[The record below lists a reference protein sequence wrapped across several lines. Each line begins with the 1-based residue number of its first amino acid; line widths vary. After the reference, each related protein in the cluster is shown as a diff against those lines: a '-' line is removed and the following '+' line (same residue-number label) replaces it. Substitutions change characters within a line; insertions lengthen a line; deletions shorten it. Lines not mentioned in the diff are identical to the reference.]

1 MSKCKAPE
9 IPRNEAYAR
18 GIRYRAQG
26 SRQEKFFFVT
36 LRPKPYALRHSHT
49 SQ

>member
-1 MSKCKAPE
+1 MFKSKASE
-9 IPRNEAYAR
+9 IPRNEAYVS

-36 LRPKPYALRHSHT
+36 LRPKPYALRHIHT